1 MMWVGLIQ
9 SAEYLNITKGGSI
22 LKEKEFS
29 TRPPSDFNSFLTFF
43 KSFLTFQRAS
53 LSHQIFD
60 SPSLHSQEEWESI
73 LENKFLYICIS
84 YWCCWE
90 DSPGEGH
97 GKPLQYS
104 CLENPMDRRLAGYT
118 VHGVMKNRTWLKWLS
133 MHTLVLR
140 TNLPENLD

>member
-84 YWCCWE
+84 Y
-90 DSPGEGH
+90 
-97 GKPLQYS
+97 
-104 CLENPMDRRLAGYT
+104 
-118 VHGVMKNRTWLKWLS
+118 
-133 MHTLVLR
+133 
-140 TNLPENLD
+140 